1 MNLIKKIISNLNK
14 SSDYDP
20 RSFDHINFTFKNKE
34 NILNQLC
41 NKYGC
46 DKGFFKSYE
55 DVISWKPHSY
65 TDLYFFLFG
74 NQRATIKSVF
84 ELGIGTNKTENNRL
98 NRKSKPG
105 ASLRVWKDFFF
116 NAKIFGADIDKKTL
130 FNEKRIET
138 FLVDQFNTESIKRMW
153 KEISIKKFDLI
164 IDDGCHQF
172 RGTINFFENS
182 IKYLNKT
189 GFYIIEDI
197 FYKDKK
203 KMLEFFKESNYDF
216 FLVELSSKFHHKDNN
231 LFVVKK

>member
-1 MNLIKKIISNLNK
+1 MEFFKKKFSNLIKSTSYEPKLFNNIS
-14 SSDYDP
+14 
-20 RSFDHINFTFKNKE
+20 FTFRNKE

-46 DKGFFKSYE
+46 DKGFFKRYE

-65 TDLYFFLFG
+65 TDLYYFLFG
-74 NQRATIKSVF
+74 NQRTTIKLVF
-84 ELGIGTNKTENNRL
+84 ELGVGTNKTENNTL
-98 NRKSKPG
+98 NRRSKPG

-116 NAKIFGADIDKKTL
+116 NAKIFGADIDKTTL
-130 FNEKRIET
+130 FREKRIET
-138 FLVDQFNTESIKRMW
+138 FLVDQFDTESIKKMW
-153 KEISIKKFDLI
+153 KEINKRNFDLI

-172 RGTINFFENS
+172 KGTINFFENS